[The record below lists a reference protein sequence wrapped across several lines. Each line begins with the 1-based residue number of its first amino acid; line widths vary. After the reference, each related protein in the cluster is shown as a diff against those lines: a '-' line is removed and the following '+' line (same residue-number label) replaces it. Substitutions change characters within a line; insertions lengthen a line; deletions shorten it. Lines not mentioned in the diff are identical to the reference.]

1 MTTKKDIKKIAMV
14 MRDMTPVFTMLMC
27 LHCGMLLLGINWR
40 WSEVILGLLVFHVL
54 WYSSK
59 RIGLCTLHRAGL
71 LYGYAV
77 FFCCNF
83 ERVIGFGA
91 LRHPAQWVMF
101 TLGLVITALFVK
113 RAIEIKH
120 KHKMKHA

>member
-1 MTTKKDIKKIAMV
+1 
-14 MRDMTPVFTMLMC
+14 MRDMTPVFTLLMC
-27 LHCGMLLLGINWR
+27 AHCGMLLCGINWR

-54 WYSSK
+54 WYTS
-59 RIGLCTLHRAGL
+59 RRFGLCVLHRAGL

-101 TLGLVITALFVK
+101 TIGLVLTGLFVK
-113 RAIEIKH
+113 RAIEIKR
-120 KHKMKHA
+120 KHKEIAV